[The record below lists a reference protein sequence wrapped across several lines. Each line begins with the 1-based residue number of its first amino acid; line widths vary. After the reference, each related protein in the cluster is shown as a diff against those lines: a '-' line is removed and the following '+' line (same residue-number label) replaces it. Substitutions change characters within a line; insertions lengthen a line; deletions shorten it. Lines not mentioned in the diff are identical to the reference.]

1 MQKRKRCIICRKL
14 FWPDTRVGERQRAC
28 GKPECQTA
36 RRARTQASWRRR
48 NSDYFLARRLRER
61 SAQADKAEAARARG
75 PGKGEP
81 VPRRP
86 PPLRMPGVLR
96 RIPWDVMQDEAGVPT
111 TDFVAVVALLLIAL
125 AQDQKRA
132 YPTDSKEDTPR
143 LPDAT
148 EKDQITGHPIDSNGD
163 STRLPDHA
171 VQDQKRAMPP

>member
-1 MQKRKRCIICRKL
+1 
-14 FWPDTRVGERQRAC
+14 
-28 GKPECQTA
+28 
-36 RRARTQASWRRR
+36 
-48 NSDYFLARRLRER
+48 
-61 SAQADKAEAARARG
+61 
-75 PGKGEP
+75 
-81 VPRRP
+81 
-86 PPLRMPGVLR
+86 MPGALR

-132 YPTDSKEDTPR
+132 YPTDSKEDTPG

-171 VQDQKRAMPP
+171 VQDQKGAMPP